1 MSNMLRPPSLGPIVG
16 HTTDASVRVWIRA
29 ADAGEHRSIG
39 VAGLCQGKRVRPSS
53 VTYFRLRREYDRTG
67 VSDFN
72 NLKPDTEYAIRT
84 GSLALDSTDSMVEL
98 EFDEIKK
105 RLPKAGVW
113 ADDLEQLPAEQCEA
127 RVRTF
132 PKQDAGGDLA
142 FIFGSCRYP
151 GLLWGKKRADLIFK
165 AIYERFH
172 NGQDA
177 VPPRLMIM
185 AGDQIYADML
195 NRHIPFGL
203 ADTEKEFRE
212 RYLTAFGAPN
222 TRRLLRTIPQY
233 MILDD
238 HEIEDNWVQGRV
250 KDSDKRTLF
259 NLAISAYRSYQW
271 SHCPRNH
278 GQKLFY
284 QFECAGYPF
293 FVLDGRTQRMRE
305 DKDEVLEDNHLLGI
319 PAQPHHG
326 KQYKGQ
332 IDIVCEWLKKQQD
345 KIGDLP
351 KFIVSASVFV
361 PNDVAR
367 KDRSAK
373 QWKSDSW
380 PAFPETRRQLL
391 RTITDHGVQNVV
403 FLSGDIHCSNVAEIS
418 FFKENTKT
426 DLKAWSITSSAFY
439 WPFPFADG
447 DPLNYIHDSQ
457 TEKDPFDIGN
467 GHVMHYKAWD
477 FQQEDNFTQ
486 VTIEQGKKI
495 SVRTFDKRGRQLDQS
510 ELALAGGD

>member
-16 HTTDASVRVWIRA
+16 HTTDASMRVWIRA

-177 VPPRLMIM
+177 VPPH
-185 AGDQIYADML
+185 GWGSD
-195 NRHIPFGL
+195 
-203 ADTEKEFRE
+203 
-212 RYLTAFGAPN
+212 
-222 TRRLLRTIPQY
+222 LR
-233 MILDD
+233 
-238 HEIEDNWVQGRV
+238 
-250 KDSDKRTLF
+250 
-259 NLAISAYRSYQW
+259 
-271 SHCPRNH
+271 
-278 GQKLFY
+278 
-284 QFECAGYPF
+284 
-293 FVLDGRTQRMRE
+293 
-305 DKDEVLEDNHLLGI
+305 
-319 PAQPHHG
+319 
-326 KQYKGQ
+326 
-332 IDIVCEWLKKQQD
+332 
-345 KIGDLP
+345 
-351 KFIVSASVFV
+351 
-361 PNDVAR
+361 
-367 KDRSAK
+367 
-373 QWKSDSW
+373 
-380 PAFPETRRQLL
+380 
-391 RTITDHGVQNVV
+391 
-403 FLSGDIHCSNVAEIS
+403 
-418 FFKENTKT
+418 
-426 DLKAWSITSSAFY
+426 
-439 WPFPFADG
+439 
-447 DPLNYIHDSQ
+447 
-457 TEKDPFDIGN
+457 
-467 GHVMHYKAWD
+467 
-477 FQQEDNFTQ
+477 
-486 VTIEQGKKI
+486 
-495 SVRTFDKRGRQLDQS
+495 
-510 ELALAGGD
+510 

>member
-16 HTTDASVRVWIRA
+16 HTTNASVRVWIRA

-132 PKQDAGGDLA
+132 PQQDAGGDLA

-203 ADTEKEFRE
+203 ADTGKEFRE

-326 KQYKGQ
+326 KQYKSQ

-361 PNDVAR
+361 PNDVAH

-373 QWKSDSW
+373 Q
-380 PAFPETRRQLL
+380 
-391 RTITDHGVQNVV
+391 
-403 FLSGDIHCSNVAEIS
+403 
-418 FFKENTKT
+418 
-426 DLKAWSITSSAFY
+426 
-439 WPFPFADG
+439 
-447 DPLNYIHDSQ
+447 
-457 TEKDPFDIGN
+457 
-467 GHVMHYKAWD
+467 
-477 FQQEDNFTQ
+477 
-486 VTIEQGKKI
+486 
-495 SVRTFDKRGRQLDQS
+495 
-510 ELALAGGD
+510 